1 MGGQKHKNEEL
12 NSKYC
17 KFQEVLDKM
26 KRQIKEEFNPEII
39 ETQLEDSLNLSQEI
53 YEQEAKL
60 KSDQLKQLELNLE
73 KQHSKHVNC
82 SYGVCVFFLFVLWL
96 NHNIHYNK
104 RGNKQA
110 QSNKTNRGQF
120 HKQVWA
126 FNTPKLAFKT
136 PISAVLMLHLWHY
149 KCQILSIMSG
159 NMRV

>member
-73 KQHSKHVNC
+73 K
-82 SYGVCVFFLFVLWL
+82 
-96 NHNIHYNK
+96 
-104 RGNKQA
+104 
-110 QSNKTNRGQF
+110 
-120 HKQVWA
+120 
-126 FNTPKLAFKT
+126 
-136 PISAVLMLHLWHY
+136 
-149 KCQILSIMSG
+149 
-159 NMRV
+159 